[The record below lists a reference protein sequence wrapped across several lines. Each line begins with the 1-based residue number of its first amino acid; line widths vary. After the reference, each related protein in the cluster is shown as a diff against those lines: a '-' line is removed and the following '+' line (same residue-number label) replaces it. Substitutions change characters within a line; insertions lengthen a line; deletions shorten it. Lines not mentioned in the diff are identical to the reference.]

1 MEYNMLLQFTTIP
14 TNRLFNKINNSI
26 EFTDVEI
33 TVQNFNDTNI
43 LITISPDTPEFENF
57 EQYNYCYIPKL
68 KRYYYVS
75 WVGLQKGLHL
85 YNLECDYI
93 QTFNK
98 TIYNNFVFVCG
109 LSVSGAINVVN
120 ISDCSGQWFT
130 PKETTIIDVLNYVKP
145 DDEPLLRKLDFDHIK
160 TEFNQNIYLN
170 GIDNNNG

>member
-1 MEYNMLLQFTTIP
+1 MLLQFTTIP

-43 LITISPDTPEFENF
+43 LITISPDTPERVNF
-57 EQYNYCYIPKL
+57 ERYNYCYIPTL

-85 YNLECDYI
+85 YNLECDYL

-109 LSVSGAINVVN
+109 LSISGNINVVN
-120 ISDCSGQWFT
+120 ISECTGQWFT
-130 PKETTIIDVLNYVKP
+130 PKETTIIDVLNYTQP
-145 DDEPLLRKLDFDHIK
+145 ENEPLLRKSDLDHIK

>member
-1 MEYNMLLQFTTIP
+1 MLLQFTTIP

-43 LITISPDTPEFENF
+43 LITISPDTPERVNF

-85 YNLECDYI
+85 YNL
-93 QTFNK
+93 
-98 TIYNNFVFVCG
+98 
-109 LSVSGAINVVN
+109 LSSNRPICRPISLAVPGVSPVTMMTR
-120 ISDCSGQWFT
+120 T
-130 PKETTIIDVLNYVKP
+130 PALSLHT
-145 DDEPLLRKLDFDHIK
+145 
-160 TEFNQNIYLN
+160 
-170 GIDNNNG
+170 